1 MVVRV
6 ATTGYAHRTEM
17 GVVER
22 SSPHHHTDL
31 QHRDDQENMAQEIQ
45 FLAEV
50 ALQDV
55 GGMLARPRLQ
65 GFGGDKI

>member
-1 MVVRV
+1 
-6 ATTGYAHRTEM
+6 M